1 MRYLVYNVVDI
12 IGKGEHLITI
22 LSLTSPNKF
31 LILYSFKQ
39 RKRFNKKIL
48 DYLFLA
54 FDHKTQII
62 NSTGVF
68 AEALATNINKT
79 KKLGTIRRIVEEAE
93 LLKVRSIYLR

>member
-1 MRYLVYNVVDI
+1 MRYLVYNSVDR
-12 IGKGEHLITI
+12 GEHLITI

-31 LILYSFKQ
+31 LILYSLRQ
-39 RKRFNKKIL
+39 RKRFNNKIL

-54 FDHKTQII
+54 FDHKTQSI

-79 KKLGTIRRIVEEAE
+79 KKLGTIRRILEEAE
-93 LLKVRSIYLR
+93 ILKIRSIYIR

>member
-1 MRYLVYNVVDI
+1 MKYLVYNAA
-12 IGKGEHLITI
+12 GRGEHLITI

-31 LILYSFKQ
+31 LILYSFRQ

-54 FDHKTQII
+54 FYHRTQTI
-62 NSTGVF
+62 NSAGVF

-79 KKLGTIRRIVEEAE
+79 KKLGTIRRILEEAE
-93 LLKVRSIYLR
+93 LLKIRSIYIR

>member
-1 MRYLVYNVVDI
+1 MRYLVYNAID
-12 IGKGEHLITI
+12 GGEHLITI
-22 LSLTSPNKF
+22 LRLTSPNRF
-31 LILYSFKQ
+31 LILYSFRQ

-54 FDHKTQII
+54 FDHTTRTI

-79 KKLGTIRRIVEEAE
+79 KKLGTIRRILEEAE
-93 LLKVRSIYLR
+93 ILKIRSIYIR

>member
-1 MRYLVYNVVDI
+1 MKYLVYYNA
-12 IGKGEHLITI
+12 GGEGEHLITI

-31 LILYSFKQ
+31 LILPSFGQ
-39 RKRFNKKIL
+39 RKRFNKKVL

-54 FDHKTQII
+54 FDYKTQTI

-79 KKLGTIRRIVEEAE
+79 KKLGTIRRILEEAE
-93 LLKVRSIYLR
+93 VLKKIRSIYIR

>member
-1 MRYLVYNVVDI
+1 MRYLVYSVYNAI
-12 IGKGEHLITI
+12 RGEHLITI
-22 LSLTSPNKF
+22 LSLTSPNRF
-31 LILYSFKQ
+31 LILYSFRQ

-54 FDHKTQII
+54 FDHRTQII

-79 KKLGTIRRIVEEAE
+79 KKLGTIRRILEEAE
-93 LLKVRSIYLR
+93 ILKIRSIYIR